1 MTGVLKTPA
10 VDRDSGLRA
19 RLHALKP
26 PVAQRQVLKKLLR
39 TLVSAVL
46 IAGIF
51 YLGRKYRVET
61 VLAHTDP
68 LFVTLGISAYLLGQL
83 IAAGRW
89 HTLLGY
95 SGFRPRF
102 LPVLRANTVG
112 MYASNFLPGVAGGD
126 VVRPIILYGT
136 ATVHKPQLYASV
148 VFERLCGIAS
158 IAVLATTGATWLGLT
173 RGDWRFMLVAAT
185 IIGGILAAIGLV
197 HLARHAGLKGES
209 RLIRLLRLLKEGSG
223 HLMGY
228 ALSPKSVAVG
238 LAYSLVFQFCYI
250 TMFWCF
256 LTSLGAHTSV
266 FSVVLAAPLAW
277 LASMTP
283 VSLNGLGVRE
293 GTLVVVLTGMGVPQ
307 AEVTGA
313 ALLGLVPLFLVS
325 AVGAVWSLRIF
336 AHDHPEATPSAGG

>member
-1 MTGVLKTPA
+1 MTGEPKTPA
-10 VDRDSGLRA
+10 VDRDKGLRA

-26 PVAQRQVLKKLLR
+26 PAAQRHVYRRALR
-39 TLVSAVL
+39 VLVSVAL
-46 IAGIF
+46 IAGLV
-51 YLGRKYRVET
+51 YLGRKYRVEE

-68 LFVTLGISAYLLGQL
+68 LYVVLGIGAYMLGQL
-83 IAAGRW
+83 TAAKRW
-89 HTLLGY
+89 HTLLHY
-95 SGFRPRF
+95 SGFEPRF

-148 VFERLCGIAS
+148 VFERLCGIGS
-158 IAVLATTGATWLGLT
+158 IAFLACAGAVWRGLNY
-173 RGDWRFMLVAAT
+173 GDWRFMIVAAV
-185 IIGGILAAIGLV
+185 IVAAILGGLWLV
-197 HLARHAGLKGES
+197 HLARHARLEGES
-209 RLIRLLRLLKEGSG
+209 RLVRLLRVLKEGSG
-223 HLMGY
+223 HLIRY
-228 ALSPKSVAVG
+228 ALSPKSVVVG
-238 LAYSLVFQFCYI
+238 LAYSLVFQLCYI

-256 LTSLGAHTSV
+256 LTSLGAHASV

-283 VSLNGLGVRE
+283 ISLNGLGVRE

-313 ALLGLVPLFLVS
+313 ALMGLVPLFLIS
-325 AVGAVWSLRIF
+325 AVGAVWSLRVF
-336 AHDHPEATPSAGG
+336 APGAVQAAPPVGG

>member
-1 MTGVLKTPA
+1 MTGEPKTPA

-26 PVAQRQVLKKLLR
+26 PAAQRHGLRKLLR
-39 TLVSAVL
+39 LLVSAAL
-46 IAGIF
+46 IGGLV
-51 YLGRKYRVET
+51 YLGRKYRVGE

-68 LFVTLGISAYLLGQL
+68 LYVGLGIAAYMLGQL
-83 IAAGRW
+83 TAAKRW
-89 HTLLGY
+89 HTLLLM

-126 VVRPIILYGT
+126 VVRPIILYGA

-148 VFERLCGIAS
+148 VFERLCGIGS
-158 IAVLATTGATWLGLT
+158 IAFLACAGAVWRGLNF
-173 RGDWRFMLVAAT
+173 GDWRFMIVAAV
-185 IIGGILAAIGLV
+185 IVGAILAGLWLV
-197 HLARHAGLKGES
+197 HLARHAPLAGES
-209 RLIRLLRLLKEGSG
+209 RLARFLRGLKEGSG
-223 HLMGY
+223 HLIRY
-228 ALSPKSVAVG
+228 ALSPKSVVIG
-238 LAYSLVFQFCYI
+238 LVYSLVFQLCYI
-250 TMFWCF
+250 AMFWCF
-256 LTSLGAHTSV
+256 LTSLGARTSV

-313 ALLGLVPLFLVS
+313 ALMGLVPLFLIS
-325 AVGAVWSLRIF
+325 AVGAVWSLRMF
-336 AHDHPEATPSAGG
+336 SGGPVEPPPPAGG